1 MLWESAA
8 LARQRLMAQ
17 AARLH
22 EPHCVPEGVYVLPDE
37 DDYLRWTGVLFVRSG
52 PYATGIFRFS
62 IQFSIASE
70 HLALPTVFFPP
81 ILLHP
86 IVEPASGRLNLL
98 PYLALAQESHMPTDP
113 DDPAFLCSLLTFL
126 ADCFSSHVLDNL
138 CEQWILNERVYSYV
152 PLGSTTD
159 ASYAQHPKF

>member
-1 MLWESAA
+1 M
-8 LARQRLMAQ
+8 
-17 AARLH
+17 
-22 EPHCVPEGVYVLPDE
+22 
-37 DDYLRWTGVLFVRSG
+37 RSG

>member
-1 MLWESAA
+1 
-8 LARQRLMAQ
+8 
-17 AARLH
+17 
-22 EPHCVPEGVYVLPDE
+22 
-37 DDYLRWTGVLFVRSG
+37 VRSG

-98 PYLALAQESHMPTDP
+98 PYLALAQESDMPTDP

-126 ADCFSSHVLDNL
+126 ADCFSSRVLNNL

-152 PLGSTTD
+152 PLAIHDQCLLRS
-159 ASYAQHPKF
+159 ASKTLIMHFFAPLQLSLRACPIHLSLYTMLNLVAACQVTSM